1 VKTSGLRRPH
11 AFARF
16 LPVGA
21 DAGAVPVQTESPEP
35 LYLSDLAHFQQN
47 RFTLLLEML

>member
-1 VKTSGLRRPH
+1 MRASCRGRG
-11 AFARF
+11 FARF

-35 LYLSDLAHFQQN
+35 LYLSDPAHFRTQN